1 MIKLKTL
8 DEVAQMRQD
17 NKVVETIQTQMV
29 RKKLAQNY
37 NFSSKNSRPRS
48 SGEKSILESFRNEK
62 SVANI

>member
-37 NFSSKNSRPRS
+37 NFSSKNSRSRS